1 MKITNR
7 QIVNIFSGMPE
18 IKSKRLPVKLGF
30 AINKNMSA
38 MKGTAESYD
47 AERAKILYKYG
58 EKDSV
63 GKARV
68 ENGEYILKDKE
79 GFREEM
85 KELLG
90 IENEIQIHM
99 VSLDEIAKCDDERF
113 DPLTLDELSLLEF
126 MIEE

>member
-30 AINKNMSA
+30 AINKNMST

-47 AERAKILYKYG
+47 AERAKILDKYG
-58 EKDSV
+58 EKDSA

-68 ENGEYILKDKE
+68 ENGEYILKDKD